1 MVVDWVSGDE
11 AGKAGD
17 HEEPVLF
24 EQSPDHYPEF
34 GRFIR
39 AEMDRA
45 GGTLYFRGKSG
56 TVYSVAQVPAR
67 GMTRPGGVQIAMRT
81 TAQGA
86 TLAQDKVDVDLW
98 PFFEWLVTGA
108 GGEWTRDAL
117 RKTGSIYKVPGAPV
131 HGDAKSGGDS

>member
-1 MVVDWVSGDE
+1 MVVNWISGDE
-11 AGKAGD
+11 AAESGD
-17 HEEPVLF
+17 REEQVLL

-39 AEMDRA
+39 AEMERA
-45 GGTLYFRGKSG
+45 GGHLYFRGESG
-56 TVYSVAQVPAR
+56 TVYRVGAVTPKGAT
-67 GMTRPGGVQIAMRT
+67 GIGGIEIVMRT
-81 TAQGA
+81 TLQGA
-86 TLAQDKVDVDLW
+86 TITQDKVDVDLW

-131 HGDAKSGGDS
+131 HGDKKAGES